1 MRYAICD
8 MWYEFKRLEK
18 KNKRSQL
25 LKSSRYPETGNSITN
40 IKPHWFARDLVSFSM
55 QSAAGDRGGQGSGSN
70 LVQPSEEKRVIA
82 E

>member
-1 MRYAICD
+1 
-8 MWYEFKRLEK
+8 
-18 KNKRSQL
+18 
-25 LKSSRYPETGNSITN
+25 
-40 IKPHWFARDLVSFSM
+40 M